1 MSVRIHELAKR
12 IGIDNKELLSLL
24 KGRGFDVKTVSS
36 AVDPI
41 SAEALE
47 SELKGKYQVGAETSS
62 PVDETEEHAE
72 PGAAPV
78 EPAAPAPAA
87 EPAAPAAPQFA
98 TKVPQGA
105 FVRSA
110 NDIAQEKADVEKAKQ
125 AARVVAPPPP
135 VVWTPPTRAPM
146 PPPPRPY
153 GAPHGQGS
161 RPPQVPQ
168 PPPAAPRPS
177 SPISLAPPITPR
189 PAPMVPPPSAFVA
202 PKPAAPV
209 AVPPP
214 VAVQASAVP
223 VAAPSSPAPLAPP
236 PVLVAPRP
244 LSGPPSLPPMG
255 MPPKPGPVAA
265 PSTPPLPPSAA
276 GPVATVTIS
285 GDVKILHVKPPI
297 IVRDFATAIGVKPF
311 RLISELM
318 EMGIFGSLNQA
329 IDEAVATK
337 LAEKHGF
344 MLEVKHRGDVAPV
357 VPVKEKVKPVE
368 EDESKLLEPRPPV
381 VCILGHVDHGKTTLL
396 DTIRKANVAAGEAG
410 GITQHIGSYQIE
422 HNGRKITFLDTPG
435 HAAFN
440 KMRAR
445 GANTT
450 DIAILV
456 VAADDGFM
464 PQTDEALKF
473 IKAAKVATI
482 VAINKADVKGA
493 NFDRVKLQMQE
504 RGIAPE
510 DWGGETIAVKV
521 SGLKGDGVPEL
532 LEYILLQTDVM
543 ELKANPKAPAS
554 GVVVEAEIEV
564 GRGSTATV
572 IVQRGTLRVGD
583 AVVCGAAYTKIKAL
597 FNDKGEQVKEAG
609 PSMPVKIIGWS
620 TTPESGAMFKV
631 VKNEREAKGIAEEAE
646 QLQRKQATQ
655 ASATPKDISVE
666 KLFAEIAATQ
676 KPTLKVVI
684 KSDVFGSAEA
694 VRNFLEAI
702 KSDKVALEV
711 IGSEVGL
718 VSKNDVLRAGAAGA
732 VIIGFNTRLENGV
745 TAVAK
750 HNGVTILA
758 YDIIYEVADKVK
770 ELMADQLPPDL
781 REAKLGGAE
790 VRAVFPVAKG
800 NVAGCLVTD
809 GKITRNA
816 KARVRRGREV
826 MYESTIGTL
835 RRFKDDA
842 NEVRAG
848 LECGIGLDG
857 FSDYKPG
864 DLIECFEIQK
874 IRASL

>member
-12 IGIDNKELLSLL
+12 IGMDNKELLALL

-36 AVDPI
+36 TVDPI

-47 SELKGKYQVGAETSS
+47 SELKEQRA
-62 PVDETEEHAE
+62 
-72 PGAAPV
+72 GAAPA
-78 EPAAPAPAA
+78 EPAAPEATPAEPLPAPA
-87 EPAAPAAPQFA
+87 EPAAPAFA
-98 TKVPQGA
+98 TKLPQGV

-110 NDIAQEKADVEKAKQ
+110 TDIAQEKAEAEKAKQ
-125 AARVVAPPPP
+125 AARVIAPPPAPVSPARPSSFPTPPPRAHAPVPPPPP
-135 VVWTPPTRAPM
+135 VSRPPSVAPV
-146 PPPPRPY
+146 PVAPPRP
-153 GAPHGQGS
+153 A
-161 RPPQVPQ
+161 
-168 PPPAAPRPS
+168 
-177 SPISLAPPITPR
+177 
-189 PAPMVPPPSAFVA
+189 
-202 PKPAAPV
+202 
-209 AVPPP
+209 
-214 VAVQASAVP
+214 
-223 VAAPSSPAPLAPP
+223 SPAPLAPP
-236 PVLVAPRP
+236 PAAPRAVAPVPAPAVSPVVPAPRP
-244 LSGPPSLPPMG
+244 VSPAPLAPPPAAPRPAAPQPLAPPSLAV
-255 MPPKPGPVAA
+255 PPKPGPVAA
-265 PSTPPLPPSAA
+265 PVPPPIPTAA
-276 GPVATVTIS
+276 PAASSATVTVS

-297 IVRDFATAIGVKPF
+297 IVRDFAIAIGVKPF

-329 IDEAVATK
+329 IEEAVAMK
-337 LAEKHGF
+337 VAEKHGF
-344 MLEVKHRGDVAPV
+344 LLEVKHRGDAAPV
-357 VPVKEKVKPVE
+357 VPAKEKAKPVE
-368 EDESKLLEPRPPV
+368 EDESKFLEPRPPV

-410 GITQHIGSYQIE
+410 GITQHIGAYQIE

-435 HAAFN
+435 HSAFN

-464 PQTDEALKF
+464 PQTDEALKY

-482 VAINKADVKGA
+482 VAVNKSDVKGA

-521 SGLKGDGVPEL
+521 SGLKGDGVPDL
-532 LEYILLQTDVM
+532 LEYILLQADVM

-554 GVVVEAEIEV
+554 GSIIEAQVEV

-583 AVVCGAAYTKIKAL
+583 SVVCGPAFTKIKAL
-597 FNDKGEQVKEAG
+597 FNDKGEQVKQAG

-620 TTPESGAMFKV
+620 ATPEAGMQFKV
-631 VKNEREAKGIAEEAE
+631 VKNDREAKAMAEEAE
-646 QLQRKQATQ
+646 EALRKQAVVA
-655 ASATPKDISVE
+655 ASAPKDTSVE

-676 KPTLKVVI
+676 KPTLKVVV

-694 VRNFLEAI
+694 VRNILENI

-711 IGSEVGL
+711 IASEVGL
-718 VSKNDVLRAGAAGA
+718 VTKNDVLMASAAGA
-732 VIIGFNTRLENGV
+732 IIIGFNTRLENGV
-745 TAVAK
+745 TPLAK
-750 HNGVTILA
+750 HHGVGIQE
-758 YDIIYEVADKVK
+758 YDIIYELADKVK
-770 ELMADQLPPDL
+770 ESMADLLPPDL
-781 REAKLGGAE
+781 KEVKLGGAE

-800 NVAGCLVTD
+800 VVAGCLVTD

-816 KARVRRGREV
+816 KARVRRGREIV
-826 MYESTIGTL
+826 HESTVDTL

-848 LECGIGLDG
+848 LECGIGLAG
-857 FSDYKPG
+857 YFDYKPG
-864 DLIECFEIQK
+864 DVIECFEVQK

>member
-24 KGRGFDVKTVSS
+24 KDRGFDVKTVSS
-36 AVDPI
+36 TVDPI

-47 SELKGKYQVGAETSS
+47 GELKGKYQVGPAAETAPAPSV
-62 PVDETEEHAE
+62 PPAAVVAPAE
-72 PGAAPV
+72 PV
-78 EPAAPAPAA
+78 VPAAPP
-87 EPAAPAAPQFA
+87 F
-98 TKVPQGA
+98 TNKVPQGA

-135 VVWTPPTRAPM
+135 PVMRAP
-146 PPPPRPY
+146 
-153 GAPHGQGS
+153 A
-161 RPPQVPQ
+161 
-168 PPPAAPRPS
+168 PAAPRAPMHHTAS
-177 SPISLAPPITPR
+177 SHSHPAPRPAYVHPPQQPQQHAPRPASPAPMAPPISVRPASPISMAPPM
-189 PAPMVPPPSAFVA
+189 AFAVPKPVSVA
-202 PKPAAPV
+202 PAAPV
-209 AVPPP
+209 SAAP
-214 VAVQASAVP
+214 VA
-223 VAAPSSPAPLAPP
+223 PAPLAPP
-236 PVLVAPRP
+236 PVVVSQAPVAPKP
-244 LSGPPSLPPMG
+244 LAPPMA

-265 PSTPPLPPSAA
+265 PSTPALPSAAA
-276 GPVATVTIS
+276 GPVAVVTIS
-285 GDVKILHVKPPI
+285 GDIKILHVKPPI

-329 IDEAVATK
+329 IDETVATK

-344 MLEVKHRGDVAPV
+344 MLEVKHRGDVVPV
-357 VPVKEKVKPVE
+357 VPVKAKVKPVE

-620 TTPESGAMFKV
+620 ATPESGAAFKV

-646 QLQRKQATQ
+646 QLLRKQATA
-655 ASATPKDISVE
+655 ASASPKDISIE

-676 KPTLKVVI
+676 KPTLKAVI

-694 VRNFLEAI
+694 VRNLLEGI

-711 IGSEVGL
+711 IASEVGL

-758 YDIIYEVADKVK
+758 YDIIYELADKVK

-781 REAKLGGAE
+781 REAKMGGAE

>member
-1 MSVRIHELAKR
+1 
-12 IGIDNKELLSLL
+12 
-24 KGRGFDVKTVSS
+24 
-36 AVDPI
+36 
-41 SAEALE
+41 
-47 SELKGKYQVGAETSS
+47 
-62 PVDETEEHAE
+62 
-72 PGAAPV
+72 
-78 EPAAPAPAA
+78 
-87 EPAAPAAPQFA
+87 
-98 TKVPQGA
+98 
-105 FVRSA
+105 
-110 NDIAQEKADVEKAKQ
+110 
-125 AARVVAPPPP
+125 
-135 VVWTPPTRAPM
+135 
-146 PPPPRPY
+146 
-153 GAPHGQGS
+153 
-161 RPPQVPQ
+161 
-168 PPPAAPRPS
+168 
-177 SPISLAPPITPR
+177 
-189 PAPMVPPPSAFVA
+189 
-202 PKPAAPV
+202 
-209 AVPPP
+209 
-214 VAVQASAVP
+214 
-223 VAAPSSPAPLAPP
+223 
-236 PVLVAPRP
+236 
-244 LSGPPSLPPMG
+244 MG

-265 PSTPPLPPSAA
+265 PVTPPLPPSAA
-276 GPVATVTIS
+276 STTVTVTVA

-318 EMGIFGSLNQA
+318 DMGIFGSLNQA

-344 MLEVKHRGDVAPV
+344 LLEVKHRGDVAPV
-357 VPVKEKVKPVE
+357 VPVKAKAKPVE

-572 IVQRGTLRVGD
+572 IVRRGTLRVGD
-583 AVVCGAAYTKIKAL
+583 AVVCGAGYTKIKAL

-646 QLQRKQATQ
+646 QLLRKQATA
-655 ASATPKDISVE
+655 ASASPKDISIE

-694 VRNFLEAI
+694 VRNFLESI

-711 IGSEVGL
+711 IASEVGL

>member
-12 IGIDNKELLSLL
+12 IGMDNKELLALL

-36 AVDPI
+36 TVDPI

-47 SELKGKYQVGAETSS
+47 SELKGAHPAAAENPAAEGEPVPVG
-62 PVDETEEHAE
+62 DE
-72 PGAAPV
+72 
-78 EPAAPAPAA
+78 AAPA
-87 EPAAPAAPQFA
+87 FS
-98 TKVPQGA
+98 TKLPHGA

-110 NDIAQEKADVEKAKQ
+110 ADVAEEKAEAEKAKQ
-125 AARVVAPPPP
+125 AARAAVVQA
-135 VVWTPPTRAPM
+135 
-146 PPPPRPY
+146 
-153 GAPHGQGS
+153 
-161 RPPQVPQ
+161 
-168 PPPAAPRPS
+168 
-177 SPISLAPPITPR
+177 
-189 PAPMVPPPSAFVA
+189 PPPSAVPVPA
-202 PKPAAPV
+202 PRAHAPV
-209 AVPPP
+209 PPPPPQPVSRPAPLAPPP
-214 VAVQASAVP
+214 VAPPRPA
-223 VAAPSSPAPLAPP
+223 SPAPLAPP
-236 PVLVAPRP
+236 PPAPRAVAPVPAPMPPPVVVPPVVVPPAAIVAPKPASPAPLAPPPAAPKP
-244 LSGPPSLPPMG
+244 LSPPSLVPPPVA

-265 PSTPPLPPSAA
+265 PLTPPLPPVS
-276 GPVATVTIS
+276 GPVATVVVN
-285 GDVKILHVKPPI
+285 GDIKILHVKPPI

-329 IDEAVATK
+329 IDETIAGKV
-337 LAEKHGF
+337 AEKHGF
-344 MLEVKHRGDVAPV
+344 LLEVKHRGETAPV
-357 VPVKEKVKPVE
+357 APVKEKAKPVE
-368 EDESKLLEPRPPV
+368 EDESKFLQPRPPV

-410 GITQHIGSYQIE
+410 GITQHIGAYQVV

-435 HAAFN
+435 HSAFN

-450 DIAILV
+450 DIAVLV

-464 PQTDEALKF
+464 PQTDEALKY
-473 IKAAKVATI
+473 IKAAKVTTI

-493 NFDRVKLQMQE
+493 NFDRVKVQMQE
-504 RGIAPE
+504 RGIASE

-532 LEYILLQTDVM
+532 LDYILLQADVL
-543 ELKANPKAPAS
+543 ELKANPKAPAA
-554 GVVVEAEIEV
+554 GAIVEAQIEV

-597 FNDKGEQVKEAG
+597 FDDKGQQVKEAG

-620 TTPESGAMFKV
+620 STPEAGAQFKV
-631 VKNEREAKGIAEEAE
+631 VKNEREAKALAEEVELA
-646 QLQRKQATQ
+646 QRKE
-655 ASATPKDISVE
+655 ASTAAALPKDTSVE

-711 IGSEVGL
+711 VASEVGL
-718 VSKNDVLRAGAAGA
+718 VTKNDVLMASAAGA
-732 VIIGFNTRLENGV
+732 IIIGFNTRLENGV
-745 TAVAK
+745 TPLAK
-750 HNGVTILA
+750 HHNVGIQQ
-758 YDIIYEVADKVK
+758 YDIIYELADKVK
-770 ELMADQLPPDL
+770 ESMADLLPPDL
-781 REAKLGGAE
+781 REVKLGGAE
-790 VRAVFPVAKG
+790 VRATFPVAKG
-800 NVAGCLVTD
+800 VVAGCLVTD

-816 KARVRRGREV
+816 KARVRRGREIV
-826 MYESTIGTL
+826 HESTIDTL

-842 NEVRAG
+842 NEIRAG
-848 LECGIGLDG
+848 LECGIGLAG
-857 FSDYKPG
+857 FFDYKVG
-864 DLIECFEIQK
+864 DTIECFEVQK

>member
-12 IGIDNKELLSLL
+12 IGMDNKELLALL

-36 AVDPI
+36 TVDPI

-47 SELKGKYQVGAETSS
+47 SELKARPQPTSEPTVSTEPSAEEAVS
-62 PVDETEEHAE
+62 
-72 PGAAPV
+72 AP
-78 EPAAPAPAA
+78 ESAA
-87 EPAAPAAPQFA
+87 ESPAFS
-98 TKVPQGA
+98 TKVPHGA

-110 NDIAQEKADVEKAKQ
+110 AEIAEEKAEAERAKQ
-125 AARVVAPPPP
+125 AARVAAQSVPP
-135 VVWTPPTRAPM
+135 VVRAP
-146 PPPPRPY
+146 
-153 GAPHGQGS
+153 
-161 RPPQVPQ
+161 
-168 PPPAAPRPS
+168 
-177 SPISLAPPITPR
+177 L
-189 PAPMVPPPSAFVA
+189 PPPSAPA
-202 PKPAAPV
+202 PRAHAPVPPPPPARPAPAAPQ
-209 AVPPP
+209 P
-214 VAVQASAVP
+214 VAPPRPA
-223 VAAPSSPAPLAPP
+223 SPAPLAPP
-236 PVLVAPRP
+236 PAVPRVVSAPVPAPLPPPVPVASKPAAPAPLAPPLAPPAAPKPVAPP
-244 LSGPPSLPPMG
+244 LPGITAR
-255 MPPKPGPVAA
+255 PGPVAA
-265 PSTPPLPPSAA
+265 PLPPPLPPSA
-276 GPVATVTIS
+276 GPVATVTVS

-297 IVRDFATAIGVKPF
+297 IVRDFAVAIGVKPF

-318 EMGIFGSLNQA
+318 EMGIFSSLNQA
-329 IDEAVATK
+329 IDEAVASK
-337 LAEKHGF
+337 VAEKHGF
-344 MLEVKHRGDVAPV
+344 LLEVKHRGEAAPAA
-357 VPVKEKVKPVE
+357 PAKEKAKPVE
-368 EDESKLLEPRPPV
+368 EDESKFLEPRPPV

-410 GITQHIGSYQIE
+410 GITQHIGAYQVV

-464 PQTDEALKF
+464 PQTDEALKY

-493 NFDRVKLQMQE
+493 NFDRVKVQMQE
-504 RGIAPE
+504 RGIASE

-532 LEYILLQTDVM
+532 LDYVLLQADVM
-543 ELKANPKAPAS
+543 ELKANPKAPATGS
-554 GVVVEAEIEV
+554 IVEAQVEV

-597 FNDKGEQVKEAG
+597 FDDKGQQVKEAA
-609 PSMPVKIIGWS
+609 PATPVKIIGWS
-620 TTPESGAMFKV
+620 ATPEAGSQFKV
-631 VKNEREAKGIAEEAE
+631 VKNEREAKAIAEEAE
-646 QLQRKQATQ
+646 LELRKQATQ
-655 ASATPKDISVE
+655 ASAAPKDTSVE

-694 VRNFLEAI
+694 VRNLLEGI

-711 IGSEVGL
+711 ISSDVGL
-718 VSKNDVLRAGAAGA
+718 VSKNDVLMAGAAGA

-745 TAVAK
+745 TPLAK
-750 HNGVTILA
+750 HHNVGIQQ
-758 YDIIYEVADKVK
+758 YDIIYELADKVK
-770 ELMADQLPPDL
+770 ESMADLLPPDL
-781 REAKLGGAE
+781 REVKLGGAE
-790 VRAVFPVAKG
+790 VRATFPVAKG
-800 NVAGCLVTD
+800 VVAGCLVTD

-816 KARVRRGREV
+816 KARVRRGREIV
-826 MYESTIGTL
+826 HESTIDTL

-842 NEVRAG
+842 NEIRAG
-848 LECGIGLDG
+848 LECGIGLSG
-857 FSDYKPG
+857 FFDYKVG
-864 DLIECFEIQK
+864 DTIECFEIQK

>member
-12 IGIDNKELLSLL
+12 IGMDNKELLALL

-36 AVDPI
+36 TVDPI
-41 SAEALE
+41 SADALE
-47 SELKGKYQVGAETSS
+47 SELKSTQAAVSASMEPSAETAAA
-62 PVDETEEHAE
+62 PEGGETE
-72 PGAAPV
+72 
-78 EPAAPAPAA
+78 PA
-87 EPAAPAAPQFA
+87 FS
-98 TKVPQGA
+98 TKLPHGA

-110 NDIAQEKADVEKAKQ
+110 AEIAEEKAEAEKAKQ
-125 AARVVAPPPP
+125 AARTAP
-135 VVWTPPTRAPM
+135 V
-146 PPPPRPY
+146 
-153 GAPHGQGS
+153 
-161 RPPQVPQ
+161 QVT
-168 PPPAAPRPS
+168 PPPAMPVPAPRAHVPV
-177 SPISLAPPITPR
+177 PPPQPVSR
-189 PAPMVPPPSAFVA
+189 PAPLA
-202 PKPAAPV
+202 
-209 AVPPP
+209 PPP
-214 VAVQASAVP
+214 VAPHRPA
-223 VAAPSSPAPLAPP
+223 SPAPLAPP
-236 PVLVAPRP
+236 PAIPRPAAPVHAPLPPPVVAPSVVVPPVAVAPKPASPAPLAPPPAAPKP
-244 LSGPPSLPPMG
+244 LSPPSLVPPPVAMPL
-255 MPPKPGPVAA
+255 PPKPGPVAA
-265 PSTPPLPPSAA
+265 PLTPPLPPVS
-276 GPVATVTIS
+276 GPVATVTVT

-329 IDEAVATK
+329 IDEVVAGK
-337 LAEKHGF
+337 VAEKHGF
-344 MLEVKHRGDVAPV
+344 MLEVKHRGETAPAA
-357 VPVKEKVKPVE
+357 PVKEKVKPVE
-368 EDESKLLEPRPPV
+368 EDESKFLELRPPV

-410 GITQHIGSYQIE
+410 GITQHIGAYQIV

-435 HAAFN
+435 HSAFN

-464 PQTDEALKF
+464 PQTDEALKY
-473 IKAAKVATI
+473 IKAAKVTTI
-482 VAINKADVKGA
+482 VAINKSDVKGA
-493 NFDRVKLQMQE
+493 NIDRVKVQMQE

-532 LEYILLQTDVM
+532 LDYILLQADVM
-543 ELKANPKAPAS
+543 ELKANPKAPAT
-554 GVVVEAEIEV
+554 GAIVEAQIEV

-583 AVVCGAAYTKIKAL
+583 AVVCGAAYTRIKAL
-597 FNDKGEQVKEAG
+597 FDDKGQQVKEAG
-609 PSMPVKIIGWS
+609 PAMPVKIIGWS
-620 TTPESGAMFKV
+620 ATPEAGVQFKV
-631 VKNEREAKGIAEEAE
+631 VKNEREAKSIAEEVELA
-646 QLQRKQATQ
+646 QRKQVSTA
-655 ASATPKDISVE
+655 AAAPKDTSVE

-711 IGSEVGL
+711 VASEVGL
-718 VSKNDVLRAGAAGA
+718 VSKNDVLMASAAGA
-732 VIIGFNTRLENGV
+732 IIIGFNTRLETGV
-745 TAVAK
+745 TPLAK
-750 HNGVTILA
+750 HHNVSIQQFE
-758 YDIIYEVADKVK
+758 IIYELADKVK
-770 ELMADQLPPDL
+770 ELMADLLPPDQ

-790 VRAVFPVAKG
+790 VRATFPVAKG
-800 NVAGCLVTD
+800 CVAGCLVTD

-826 MYESTIGTL
+826 VYESTIDTL

-842 NEVRAG
+842 NEIRAG

-857 FSDYKPG
+857 FFDYKVG
-864 DLIECFEIQK
+864 DTIECYEIQK

>member
-24 KGRGFDVKTVSS
+24 KERGFDVKTVSS

-47 SELKGKYQVGAETSS
+47 SELKGKYQAGAEGSGSS
-62 PVDETEEHAE
+62 DEPVPADVPDTIQ
-72 PGAAPV
+72 PDSAA
-78 EPAAPAPAA
+78 AA
-87 EPAAPAAPQFA
+87 FA
-98 TKVPQGA
+98 TKVPQGV

-110 NDIAQEKADVEKAKQ
+110 SDIAQEKAEAEKLKQ

-135 VVWTPPTRAPM
+135 PVMHVPAPRAPM
-146 PPPPRPY
+146 PPP
-153 GAPHGQGS
+153 APTH
-161 RPPQVPQ
+161 PH
-168 PPPAAPRPS
+168 
-177 SPISLAPPITPR
+177 TPR
-189 PAPMVPPPSAFVA
+189 PAPVAPPPM
-202 PKPAAPV
+202 AAPRP
-209 AVPPP
+209 ASPPP
-214 VAVQASAVP
+214 LAPPVTSRPAPVSLPAP
-223 VAAPSSPAPLAPP
+223 VAAPAPRPVSPAPLAPP
-236 PVLVAPRP
+236 PAVPSPVSSSLAPLAPPPAAPRP
-244 LSGPPSLPPMG
+244 LPPPALPPMA
-255 MPPKPGPVAA
+255 MPAKPGPVAA
-265 PSTPPLPPSAA
+265 PSTPPLPAAASA
-276 GPVATVTIS
+276 GPVATITVA

-297 IVRDFATAIGVKPF
+297 IIRDFAAAIGVKPF

-329 IDEAVATK
+329 VDEAVATK

-344 MLEVKHRGDVAPV
+344 LLEVKHRGEAAPAA
-357 VPVKEKVKPVE
+357 PAKEKAKPVE
-368 EDESKLLEPRPPV
+368 EDESKFLEPRPPV

-435 HAAFN
+435 HSAFN

-464 PQTDEALKF
+464 PQTDEALKY

-532 LEYILLQTDVM
+532 LEYILLQADVM
-543 ELKANPKAPAS
+543 ELKANPKAPAT

-620 TTPESGAMFKV
+620 ATPESGAQFKT
-631 VKNEREAKGIAEEAE
+631 VKNEREAKSIAEAAE
-646 QLQRKQATQ
+646 QELRKQATQ
-655 ASATPKDISVE
+655 ASASPKDVSVE

-694 VRNFLEAI
+694 VRNMLEGI

-732 VIIGFNTRLENGV
+732 IVIGFNTRLENGV

-750 HNGVTILA
+750 HNGVVIENFE
-758 YDIIYEVADKVK
+758 IIYELADKVK

-816 KARVRRGREV
+816 KARVRRGREI

-848 LECGIGLDG
+848 LECGISLDG

>member
-12 IGIDNKELLSLL
+12 IGMDNKELLALL

-36 AVDPI
+36 TVDPI

-47 SELKGKYQVGAETSS
+47 GELKSAYKDVPAVAETA
-62 PVDETEEHAE
+62 TEE
-72 PGAAPV
+72 
-78 EPAAPAPAA
+78 APAS
-87 EPAAPAAPQFA
+87 EGGESAPSFS
-98 TKVPQGA
+98 TKIPQGA

-110 NDIAQEKADVEKAKQ
+110 ADIAQEKADAEKAKQ
-125 AARVVAPPPP
+125 AARAAAVQPPPP
-135 VVWTPPTRAPM
+135 PAMPAQAARVHAPV
-146 PPPPRPY
+146 PPPP
-153 GAPHGQGS
+153 
-161 RPPQVPQ
+161 PQ
-168 PPPAAPRPS
+168 PVS
-177 SPISLAPPITPR
+177 R
-189 PAPMVPPPSAFVA
+189 PAPLA
-202 PKPAAPV
+202 
-209 AVPPP
+209 PPP
-214 VAVQASAVP
+214 VAPPRPA
-223 VAAPSSPAPLAPP
+223 SPAPLAPP
-236 PVLVAPRP
+236 PAIPRP
-244 LSGPPSLPPMG
+244 AAPAPAPMTPPVVVPPVAAVAAPASPAPLAPPPAAPKPLSPPSLVPPPLA

-265 PSTPPLPPSAA
+265 PLTPPLPPVA
-276 GPVATVTIS
+276 GPVATVTVA
-285 GDVKILHVKPPI
+285 GDIKILHVKPPI

-329 IDEAVATK
+329 IDETIAGKV
-337 LAEKHGF
+337 AEKHGF
-344 MLEVKHRGDVAPV
+344 ILEVKHRGETAPAA
-357 VPVKEKVKPVE
+357 PVKEKAKPVE
-368 EDESKLLEPRPPV
+368 EDESKFLEPRPPV

-410 GITQHIGSYQIE
+410 GITQHIGAYQVV
-422 HNGRKITFLDTPG
+422 HNARKITFLDTPG
-435 HAAFN
+435 HSAFN

-450 DIAILV
+450 DIAVLV

-464 PQTDEALKF
+464 PQTDEALKY
-473 IKAAKVATI
+473 IKAAKVTTI

-493 NFDRVKLQMQE
+493 NFDRVKVQMQE
-504 RGIAPE
+504 RGIASE

-532 LEYILLQTDVM
+532 LDYILLQADVL
-543 ELKANPKAPAS
+543 ELKANPKAPAAGS
-554 GVVVEAEIEV
+554 IVEAQVEV

-597 FNDKGEQVKEAG
+597 FDDKGQQVKEAG

-620 TTPESGAMFKV
+620 ATPEAGVQFKV
-631 VKNEREAKGIAEEAE
+631 VKNEREAKAIAEEVELA
-646 QLQRKQATQ
+646 QRKE
-655 ASATPKDISVE
+655 ASTAAAAPKDTSVE

-694 VRNFLEAI
+694 VRNMLEGI

-711 IGSEVGL
+711 VASEVGL
-718 VSKNDVLRAGAAGA
+718 ISKNDVLMSSAAGA
-732 VIIGFNTRLENGV
+732 LIIGFNTRLENGV
-745 TAVAK
+745 TPLAK
-750 HNGVTILA
+750 HHNVGIQQ
-758 YDIIYEVADKVK
+758 YEIIYELADKVK
-770 ELMADQLPPDL
+770 ESMADLLPPDL

-790 VRAVFPVAKG
+790 VRATFPVAKG
-800 NVAGCLVTD
+800 CVAGCLVTD

-816 KARVRRGREV
+816 MARVRRGREV
-826 MYESTIGTL
+826 VHESTIDTL

-842 NEVRAG
+842 NEIRAG

-857 FSDYKPG
+857 FFDYKVG
-864 DLIECFEIQK
+864 DVIECYEVQK

>member
-12 IGIDNKELLSLL
+12 IGMDNKELLALL

-36 AVDPI
+36 TVDPI
-41 SAEALE
+41 SADALE
-47 SELKGKYQVGAETSS
+47 SELKGA
-62 PVDETEEHAE
+62 H
-72 PGAAPV
+72 
-78 EPAAPAPAA
+78 PAAAENPAA
-87 EPAAPAAPQFA
+87 EGEPVAASDEATPAFS
-98 TKVPQGA
+98 TKLPHGA

-110 NDIAQEKADVEKAKQ
+110 AEIAEEKAEAEKAKQ
-125 AARVVAPPPP
+125 AARAAAVQAPPPP
-135 VVWTPPTRAPM
+135 AVPAPAPRVHAPV
-146 PPPPRPY
+146 PPPPPQ
-153 GAPHGQGS
+153 PVS
-161 RPPQVPQ
+161 RPAPLAPPPVAPPRPAAPAPLA
-168 PPPAAPRPS
+168 PPPAAPRAV
-177 SPISLAPPITPR
+177 APV
-189 PAPMVPPPSAFVA
+189 PAPMPPPVVVPPVVVHPAAVVA
-202 PKPAAPV
+202 PKPA
-209 AVPPP
+209 
-214 VAVQASAVP
+214 
-223 VAAPSSPAPLAPP
+223 SPAPLAPP
-236 PVLVAPRP
+236 PAAPKP
-244 LSGPPSLPPMG
+244 LSPPSLVPPPVA

-265 PSTPPLPPSAA
+265 PLTPPLPPVS
-276 GPVATVTIS
+276 GPVATVVVN
-285 GDVKILHVKPPI
+285 GDIKILHVKPPI

-329 IDEAVATK
+329 IDEAIAAKV
-337 LAEKHGF
+337 AEKHGF
-344 MLEVKHRGDVAPV
+344 LLEVKHRGETAPV
-357 VPVKEKVKPVE
+357 APVKEKAKPVE
-368 EDESKLLEPRPPV
+368 EDESKFLEPRPPV

-410 GITQHIGSYQIE
+410 GITQHIGAYQVV

-435 HAAFN
+435 HSAFN

-450 DIAILV
+450 DIAVLV

-464 PQTDEALKF
+464 PQTDEALKY
-473 IKAAKVATI
+473 IKAAKVTTI

-493 NFDRVKLQMQE
+493 NFDRVKVQMQE

-532 LEYILLQTDVM
+532 LDYILLQADVM
-543 ELKANPKAPAS
+543 ELKANPKAPAT
-554 GVVVEAEIEV
+554 GAIVEAQVEV

-572 IVQRGTLRVGD
+572 IVQRGTLHVGD
-583 AVVCGAAYTKIKAL
+583 AVVCGSAYTRIKAL
-597 FNDKGEQVKEAG
+597 FDDKGQQVKEAG

-620 TTPESGAMFKV
+620 TTPEAGVQFKV
-631 VKNEREAKGIAEEAE
+631 VKNEREAKSIAEEVELA
-646 QLQRKQATQ
+646 QRKE
-655 ASATPKDISVE
+655 ASTAAAAPKDTSVE

-694 VRNFLEAI
+694 VRNMLEGI

-711 IGSEVGL
+711 VGSEVGL
-718 VSKNDVLRAGAAGA
+718 VTKNDVLMASAAGA
-732 VIIGFNTRLENGV
+732 IIIGFNTRLENGV
-745 TAVAK
+745 TPLAK
-750 HNGVTILA
+750 HHNVGIQQ
-758 YDIIYEVADKVK
+758 YEIIYELADKVK
-770 ELMADQLPPDL
+770 ESMADLLPPDL
-781 REAKLGGAE
+781 REVKLGGAE
-790 VRAVFPVAKG
+790 VRATFPVAKG
-800 NVAGCLVTD
+800 CVAGCLVTD

-826 MYESTIGTL
+826 VHESTIDTL

-842 NEVRAG
+842 NEIRAG

-857 FSDYKPG
+857 FFDYKVG
-864 DLIECFEIQK
+864 DVIECFEVQK

>member
-12 IGIDNKELLSLL
+12 IGMDNKELLALL

-36 AVDPI
+36 TVDPI
-41 SAEALE
+41 SADALE
-47 SELKGKYQVGAETSS
+47 SELKGA
-62 PVDETEEHAE
+62 H
-72 PGAAPV
+72 
-78 EPAAPAPAA
+78 PAAAENPAAEGEPAPAGIDD
-87 EPAAPAAPQFA
+87 APAFS
-98 TKVPQGA
+98 TKLPHGA

-110 NDIAQEKADVEKAKQ
+110 AEIAEEKAEAEKAKQ
-125 AARVVAPPPP
+125 AARAAAVQVPPPP
-135 VVWTPPTRAPM
+135 AVPVPAPRAHAPV
-146 PPPPRPY
+146 PPPP
-153 GAPHGQGS
+153 
-161 RPPQVPQ
+161 PQ
-168 PPPAAPRPS
+168 PVS
-177 SPISLAPPITPR
+177 R
-189 PAPMVPPPSAFVA
+189 PAPLA
-202 PKPAAPV
+202 
-209 AVPPP
+209 PPP
-214 VAVQASAVP
+214 VAPPRP
-223 VAAPSSPAPLAPP
+223 VSPAPLAPP
-236 PVLVAPRP
+236 PPAPRAVAPVPAPMPPPVVVPPAAIVAPKPASPAPLAPPPAAPKP
-244 LSGPPSLPPMG
+244 LSPPSLVPPVAL
-255 MPPKPGPVAA
+255 PPKPGPVAA
-265 PSTPPLPPSAA
+265 PLTPPLPPVS
-276 GPVATVTIS
+276 GPVATVVVN
-285 GDVKILHVKPPI
+285 GDIKILHVKPPI

-329 IDEAVATK
+329 IDETIAGKV
-337 LAEKHGF
+337 AEKHGF
-344 MLEVKHRGDVAPV
+344 LLEVKHRGETAPV
-357 VPVKEKVKPVE
+357 APVKEKAKPVE

-396 DTIRKANVAAGEAG
+396 DTIRKTNVAAGEAG
-410 GITQHIGSYQIE
+410 GITQHIGAYQVV
-422 HNGRKITFLDTPG
+422 HKGRKITFLDTPG
-435 HAAFN
+435 HSAFN

-450 DIAILV
+450 DIAVLV

-464 PQTDEALKF
+464 PQTDEALKY
-473 IKAAKVATI
+473 IKAAKVTTI

-493 NFDRVKLQMQE
+493 NFDRVKVQMQE

-532 LEYILLQTDVM
+532 LDYILLQADVM
-543 ELKANPKAPAS
+543 ELKANPKAPAT
-554 GVVVEAEIEV
+554 GAIVEAQIEV

-583 AVVCGAAYTKIKAL
+583 AVVCGAAYTRIKAL
-597 FNDKGEQVKEAG
+597 FDDKGQQVKEAG

-620 TTPESGAMFKV
+620 ATPEAGVQFKV
-631 VKNEREAKGIAEEAE
+631 VKNEREAKAIAEEVELA
-646 QLQRKQATQ
+646 QRKE
-655 ASATPKDISVE
+655 ASTAAAAPKDTSVE

-711 IGSEVGL
+711 VASEVGL
-718 VSKNDVLRAGAAGA
+718 ITKNDVLMASAAGA

-745 TAVAK
+745 TSLAK
-750 HNGVTILA
+750 HHNVGIQQ
-758 YDIIYEVADKVK
+758 YEIIYELADKVK
-770 ELMADQLPPDL
+770 ESMADLLPPDL
-781 REAKLGGAE
+781 REVKLGGAE
-790 VRAVFPVAKG
+790 VRATFPVAKG
-800 NVAGCLVTD
+800 VVAGCLVTD

-826 MYESTIGTL
+826 VHESTIDTL

-842 NEVRAG
+842 NEIRAG
-848 LECGIGLDG
+848 LECGIGLAG
-857 FSDYKPG
+857 FFDYKVG
-864 DLIECFEIQK
+864 DLIECYEVQK

>member
-12 IGIDNKELLSLL
+12 LKMDNKELLSLL
-24 KGRGFDVKTVSS
+24 KARGFDVKTVSS
-36 AVDPI
+36 TVDKI
-41 SAEALE
+41 NTEALE
-47 SELKGKYQVGAETSS
+47 AEFLTKPAAAAET
-62 PVDETEEHAE
+62 
-72 PGAAPV
+72 PGV
-78 EPAAPAPAA
+78 PAATAPASPSGEDA
-87 EPAAPAAPQFA
+87 TVPATPAAAAPQFA
-98 TKVPQGA
+98 TKVPQGI

-110 NDIAQEKADVEKAKQ
+110 ADIAKEKADVEKAKM
-125 AARVVAPPPP
+125 AARVIAPPPP
-135 VVWTPPTRAPM
+135 PPVAVRPVVSRAPLPPAVPSWRPTM
-146 PPPPRPY
+146 APQPRQAPPMPHHAAPVARPMSPPPI
-153 GAPHGQGS
+153 G
-161 RPPQVPQ
+161 
-168 PPPAAPRPS
+168 
-177 SPISLAPPITPR
+177 PR
-189 PAPMVPPPSAFVA
+189 PAPMVTPPVVA
-202 PKPAAPV
+202 APPANPPVMAPPVRPAAP
-209 AVPPP
+209 PPL
-214 VAVQASAVP
+214 
-223 VAAPSSPAPLAPP
+223 PAFSHIA
-236 PVLVAPRP
+236 R
-244 LSGPPSLPPMG
+244 
-255 MPPKPGPVAA
+255 PGPVAA
-265 PSTPPLPPSAA
+265 PTTPPLPPTA
-276 GPVATVTIS
+276 GTVTPIIS

-297 IVRDFATAIGVKPF
+297 IVRDFAVAIGVKPF

-329 IDEAVATK
+329 IEEGVALK

-344 MLEVKHRGDVAPV
+344 LLEVKHRGDVAPAA
-357 VPVKEKVKPVE
+357 PVKEKVKPVE
-368 EDESKLLEPRPPV
+368 EDESKFLEPRPPV

-410 GITQHIGSYQIE
+410 GITQHIGAYQIE

-450 DIAILV
+450 DIAVLV

-464 PQTDEALKF
+464 PQTDEALKY

-521 SGLKGDGVPEL
+521 SALKGDGVPDL
-532 LEYILLQTDVM
+532 LEYLALQADVL

-554 GVVVEAEIEV
+554 GAIIESEIEV

-597 FNDKGEQVKEAG
+597 FDDKGKQVKEAG
-609 PSMPVKIIGWS
+609 PSTPVKIIGWS
-620 TTPESGAMFKV
+620 ATPDAGTHFKV
-631 VKNEREAKGIAEEAE
+631 VKNEREAKVLAEEAE
-646 QLQRKQATQ
+646 HAERKV
-655 ASATPKDISVE
+655 ASTAAATPKDVSVE

-676 KPTLKVVI
+676 KPLLKVVA
-684 KSDVFGSAEA
+684 KCDVFGSGEA
-694 VRNFLEAI
+694 VRTLLEGI
-702 KSDKVALEV
+702 KSDKVGLEIV
-711 IGSEVGL
+711 TSEVGQI
-718 VSKNDVLRAGAAGA
+718 SKNDVLMASAAGA
-732 VIIGFNTRLENGV
+732 MIIGFNTRSENGV
-745 TAVAK
+745 AAVAK
-750 HNGVTILA
+750 HHNVTILQF
-758 YDIIYEVADKVK
+758 DIIYELADKVK
-770 ELMADQLPPDL
+770 EAMADLLPPDL

-790 VRAVFPVAKG
+790 VRAVFPVSKG

-816 KARVRRGREV
+816 KARVRRGKEILHD
-826 MYESTIGTL
+826 STVGTL

-857 FSDYKPG
+857 FGDYKVG
-864 DLIECFEIQK
+864 DLIECYEIQK

>member
-12 IGIDNKELLSLL
+12 IGMDNKELLALL

-36 AVDPI
+36 TVDPI
-41 SAEALE
+41 SASALE
-47 SELKGKYQVGAETSS
+47 GELKGA
-62 PVDETEEHAE
+62 HI
-72 PGAAPV
+72 
-78 EPAAPAPAA
+78 APATADQAAAASDEGIPASDA
-87 EPAAPAAPQFA
+87 EATSGAPHFS
-98 TKVPQGA
+98 TKLPHGA

-110 NDIAQEKADVEKAKQ
+110 ADVAEEKADAEKAKQ
-125 AARVVAPPPP
+125 AARTGAVQPPAPTPVAPVAHSPAPAP
-135 VVWTPPTRAPM
+135 APHVQVPM
-146 PPPPRPY
+146 PPPPV
-153 GAPHGQGS
+153 S
-161 RPPQVPQ
+161 RPTPLA
-168 PPPAAPRPS
+168 PPVAPPRPA
-177 SPISLAPPITPR
+177 SPVSLAPPPAVPR
-189 PAPMVPPPSAFVA
+189 AAAPAPAPLPPPV
-202 PKPAAPV
+202 V
-209 AVPPP
+209 VPP
-214 VAVQASAVP
+214 VAVAPRP
-223 VAAPSSPAPLAPP
+223 VSPAPLAPP
-236 PVLVAPRP
+236 PAAPKPLAPPPLAPPVA
-244 LSGPPSLPPMG
+244 

-265 PSTPPLPPSAA
+265 PMPPPIPVAP
-276 GPVATVTIS
+276 GPVATVTVS

-329 IDEAVATK
+329 IDETIAGKV
-337 LAEKHGF
+337 AEKHGF
-344 MLEVKHRGDVAPV
+344 LLEVKHRGETAPV
-357 VPVKEKVKPVE
+357 VPVKEKAKPVA

-396 DTIRKANVAAGEAG
+396 DTIRKAHVAEGEAG
-410 GITQHIGSYQIE
+410 GITQHIGAYQVV

-464 PQTDEALKF
+464 PQTDEALKY

-482 VAINKADVKGA
+482 VAVNKSDVKGA

-532 LEYILLQTDVM
+532 LDYILLQADVM
-543 ELKANPKAPAS
+543 ELKANPKAPAT
-554 GVVVEAEIEV
+554 GAIVEAQIEV

-583 AVVCGAAYTKIKAL
+583 AVVCGAAYTRIKAL
-597 FNDKGEQVKEAG
+597 FDDKGEQVKEAG

-620 TTPESGAMFKV
+620 ATPEAGAQFKV
-631 VKNEREAKGIAEEAE
+631 VKNEREAKSIAEEVE
-646 QLQRKQATQ
+646 LEQRKQASTD
-655 ASATPKDISVE
+655 AAVPKDTSVE

-694 VRNFLEAI
+694 VRNFLEGI

-711 IGSEVGL
+711 ISSDVGL
-718 VSKNDVLRAGAAGA
+718 ISKNDVLMAGAAGA
-732 VIIGFNTRLENGV
+732 IIIGFNTRLENGV
-745 TAVAK
+745 TPLAK
-750 HNGVTILA
+750 HHGVTIQE
-758 YDIIYEVADKVK
+758 YEIIYELADKVK
-770 ELMADQLPPDL
+770 ESMADLLPPDL
-781 REAKLGGAE
+781 REIKLGGAE
-790 VRAVFPVAKG
+790 VRATFPVAKG
-800 NVAGCLVTD
+800 CVAGCLVTD

-816 KARVRRGREV
+816 KARVRRGREI
-826 MYESTIGTL
+826 MHESTIDTL

-857 FSDYKPG
+857 FFDYKQG
-864 DLIECFEIQK
+864 DIIECFDIQK